1 MPDSGGAWQGGQV
14 DDGIGQRA
22 GGDTLA
28 LLLWGKLRFSQV
40 VVPTPLF
47 RVLKPLARRLARS
60 TYNLYSFERVWLYG
74 LYTALV
80 LKA

>member
-1 MPDSGGAWQGGQV
+1 MEGYL
-14 DDGIGQRA
+14 IEQRA
-22 GGDTLA
+22 GGDTPA
-28 LLLWGKLRFSQV
+28 LYYGKLRFSEV

-47 RVLKPLARRLARS
+47 RVLRPLARRLARS

>member
-60 TYNLYSFERVWLYG
+60 TYNYAPSSGRGFTG
-74 LYTALV
+74 LIRPIC
-80 LKA
+80 

>member
-1 MPDSGGAWQGGQV
+1 M
-14 DDGIGQRA
+14 IEQRA
-22 GGDTLA
+22 GGDTPA
-28 LLLWGKLRFSQV
+28 LYYGELRFSEV
-40 VVPTPLF
+40 VVQTPLF
-47 RVLKPLARRLARS
+47 RVLRPLARRLARS